1 MCDSQQHGSE
11 TAKRIVKCVDVY
23 AFLRSAD
30 IHLFAGASFHVNRFG
45 LTTACLRVVAGSWSA
60 CWRSYRWL
68 RSQLKQLIVDAD
80 RFIHSVFE
88 TMWDSPPHLSHN
100 IPRRMARLLYE
111 VRPGSATCPQ
121 YSIDIIWYDLVCD
134 ALEKNTLV
142 EFHSTSDLVS
152 LGEVLVTHAN
162 SFRWSQR

>member
-1 MCDSQQHGSE
+1 
-11 TAKRIVKCVDVY
+11 
-23 AFLRSAD
+23 
-30 IHLFAGASFHVNRFG
+30 
-45 LTTACLRVVAGSWSA
+45 
-60 CWRSYRWL
+60 
-68 RSQLKQLIVDAD
+68 
-80 RFIHSVFE
+80 
-88 TMWDSPPHLSHN
+88 
-100 IPRRMARLLYE
+100 MARLLYE